1 MREPDAKPDPYAE
14 WFPALSGLVVFGG
27 GTWFWVE
34 YAIPFHNVPS
44 FLWAFTIAFAGT
56 TSMRQLASK
65 RTDYLVIL
73 TPILAALSTLASL
86 YLIRMD
92 LIRQSYAASGRMV
105 PDWWTSTAVFRDI
118 ITSGGT
124 RQGQM
129 ELAVLLMASVAG
141 LACASALIP
150 RGRD

>member
-14 WFPALSGLVVFGG
+14 LYPALTGLVVFGG
-27 GTWFWVE
+27 GTLLWIK
-34 YAIPFHNVPS
+34 YAVLFHNVPS

-56 TSMRQLASK
+56 TSMRQWASK

-73 TPILAALSTLASL
+73 TPILAVMSTLTAL
-86 YLIRMD
+86 YLIRMS
-92 LIRQSYAASGRMV
+92 LIRQSYAASDRLV

-124 RQGQM
+124 RQGQL
-129 ELAVLLMASVAG
+129 ELTVLLMASVAG
-141 LACASALIP
+141 MACASALIP

>member
-1 MREPDAKPDPYAE
+1 MRDPDTPPTPYAE
-14 WFPALSGLVVFGG
+14 LFPALSGIVVFGV
-27 GTWFWVE
+27 GTWVWVN
-34 YAIPFHNVPS
+34 YAVLFHNVPS

-65 RTDYLVIL
+65 RTDYLVL
-73 TPILAALSTLASL
+73 LNPVLAGLSTLSAL

-92 LIRQSYAASGRMV
+92 LIRQSYAASGRIV

-118 ITSGGT
+118 ISSGGT
-124 RQGQM
+124 RQGQL
-129 ELAVLLMASVAG
+129 ELAVLLIASLAG
-141 LACASALIP
+141 LTCAYALIP